1 MDSFGVLQRGSYNIV
16 LSGLELS
23 MQIRLAMKSQSYASC
38 LPSTEIKNGCY
49 HNRQGVFSYNQVDHH
64 QSFIWSN
71 FIVYI
76 FRVLFF
82 YAIGQKSLQ
91 KGPPLRDKVLQQD
104 SAVKPR
110 CHVLRFSLHAV
121 TILVNGLIYYINTST
136 Q

>member
-1 MDSFGVLQRGSYNIV
+1 
-16 LSGLELS
+16 
-23 MQIRLAMKSQSYASC
+23 MKSQSYASFC

-82 YAIGQKSLQ
+82 YAIDYAIGPKSLQ
-91 KGPPLRDKVLQQD
+91 KGPPLRDKVLQKD
-104 SAVKPR
+104 SSAVKPR